1 MAQHAKNQ
9 ERSKAMEWGWL
20 GHREKA
26 GSRREYPAQDLEEPA
41 RTVTLLSTFFNAQMC
56 MVYNGAT
63 VCKNKTVKQMGVCTI
78 K

>member
-1 MAQHAKNQ
+1 MPKT
-9 ERSKAMEWGWL
+9 RSGVRPWSGGGL
-20 GHREKA
+20 GTEKA
-26 GSRREYPAQDLEEPA
+26 GSRQEYPAQDLEKPA
-41 RTVTLLSTFFNAQMC
+41 RTVTLLCTFFNAQMC